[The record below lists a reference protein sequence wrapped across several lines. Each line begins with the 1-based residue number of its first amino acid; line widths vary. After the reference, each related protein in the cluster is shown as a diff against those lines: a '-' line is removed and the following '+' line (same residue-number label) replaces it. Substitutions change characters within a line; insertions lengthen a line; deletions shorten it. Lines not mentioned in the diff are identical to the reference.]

1 MVRGLQSPIFRGARN
16 SVGFWDHSL
25 FLFPNLSL
33 SSSPTSLFLCLC
45 PSLLPRFS
53 IFSSIFISL
62 RIRFSRASFT
72 PLHYVYFFPVF
83 SLLPTLIPS
92 LRIPITYVCI
102 YFLAPNI
109 HTLLY
114 LLLVLLIIVAIARCF
129 RTNLKKKQTS
139 PPYLNVV
146 ISRWSPIK
154 LSIHQQA
161 NTRSAYKC
169 TRIISSY
176 TETRRWLYK
185 YLTLNM
191 YSVTIFFSF
200 FLRYYR
206 NSTGDTRNSSNDTSL
221 FAVKR
226 NYVGIADIC
235 IARQHSHTKQYNGS
249 FQSKRIAFCSRG
261 RRNEKHH
268 LAILLPS

>member
-1 MVRGLQSPIFRGARN
+1 MIVMTPRERRMISGAISFWFLQSLTKHISRRSLQFPYVFSFFFFFFSFFFFALTYLTPEFSSIILDFCPPLCYAGYVGNVARNLEMVRGLQSPIFRGARN

-45 PSLLPRFS
+45 PSSLPRFS

-114 LLLVLLIIVAIARCF
+114 LLLVLLIIVAIVRCF
-129 RTNLKKKQTS
+129 RVNLKKTNFTS
-139 PPYLNVV
+139 ISKCSNKPLISDKVV
-146 ISRWSPIK
+146 
-154 LSIHQQA
+154 H
-161 NTRSAYKC
+161 TSA
-169 TRIISSY
+169 S
-176 TETRRWLYK
+176 E
-185 YLTLNM
+185 
-191 YSVTIFFSF
+191 
-200 FLRYYR
+200 
-206 NSTGDTRNSSNDTSL
+206 
-221 FAVKR
+221 
-226 NYVGIADIC
+226 
-235 IARQHSHTKQYNGS
+235 H
-249 FQSKRIAFCSRG
+249 AFCVQMHTHNFIVHG
-261 RRNEKHH
+261 NTQV
-268 LAILLPS
+268 AI

>member
-1 MVRGLQSPIFRGARN
+1 MFSDQS
-16 SVGFWDHSL
+16 
-25 FLFPNLSL
+25 
-33 SSSPTSLFLCLC
+33 
-45 PSLLPRFS
+45 
-53 IFSSIFISL
+53 
-62 RIRFSRASFT
+62 
-72 PLHYVYFFPVF
+72 
-83 SLLPTLIPS
+83 
-92 LRIPITYVCI
+92 
-102 YFLAPNI
+102 
-109 HTLLY
+109 
-114 LLLVLLIIVAIARCF
+114 
-129 RTNLKKKQTS
+129 KKQTS

-146 ISRWSPIK
+146 ISRRSLIK
-154 LSIHQQA
+154 LPIHQQT

-191 YSVTIFFSF
+191 YSVTVFFFLFFFF

-206 NSTGDTRNSSNDTSL
+206 NGTDDTRNSSNDTSL

-226 NYVGIADIC
+226 NYVGMADIC
-235 IARQHSHTKQYNGS
+235 IAGQHSHTKQYNGS